1 MKSREEYEASIYK
14 KRDALLA
21 KRKKNIRM
29 TVTAL
34 SVMLCLGA
42 AVLAMPK
49 LMNKAEEAQASSVT
63 KAASGNGIKENKIEE
78 TKAVFDEAK
87 TLLADFDVTK
97 AQSNYPAASSENAP
111 AQGAVQ
117 NAQDVEYLTMT
128 SEIYRIPETEIAL
141 ETEFFAENDAAEYP
155 AGSGKNFGYDST
167 QDTLAPDSIEPATSS
182 KKTYTTEEIT
192 AAAESCLSASDAEN
206 IISDKTNAVV
216 SRKSDGTTTYTVYFY
231 TAEKKITV
239 KLSDSLKLIEITE
252 KDNAGGTT
260 QIAPAYNPD
269 EE

>member
-78 TKAVFDEAK
+78 TKAVFDEVK

-117 NAQDVEYLTMT
+117 NAQDVEHLTMT

-155 AGSGKNFGYDST
+155 AGDKQFAYTPQQNTAST
-167 QDTLAPDSIEPATSS
+167 AGGESPSAP

-192 AAAESCLSASDAEN
+192 AAAVKHLPEGDADKL
-206 IISDKTNAVV
+206 IADKTNAVV
-216 SRKSDGTTTYTVYFY
+216 SRKSDGTTSYTVYFY
-231 TAEKKITV
+231 TAEKKFTV
-239 KLSDSLKLIEITE
+239 KLSSSLELIEIEE
-252 KDNAGGTT
+252 KNNSGGTT
-260 QIAPAYNPD
+260 QIAPAYNPNA
-269 EE
+269 